1 MNNPKFR
8 EIAQIW
14 YTNKPNVQHGKC
26 SENPLFKMLY
36 DSYCIIKP
44 EDQPY
49 AAFSYIGSNDN
60 YEKVCSDMFNWYTKR
75 YQNELKLKKGGRGQ
89 KRYVTANMKE
99 YSFDLLYCD
108 DRQFKTYLLTE
119 TPQTGNQDLFCFVL
133 HTAVAFM
140 VNPTSL
146 DKVLQDL
153 GFHPLH
159 VRNIHHL
166 AIYTVLSD
174 SQKKKKALPNDYN
187 PFSEVKQL
195 YKEAEEFLS
204 LPTEYS
210 PATYT
215 YDNKET
221 KEIREWIFTNRG
233 LSKENFFRVVKQ
245 NKPALNMRHS
255 LIMDDFHKLSS
266 VYSSILTDPEMDSSN
281 YSFYQFIN
289 RFCNGISQKKFKE
302 HMHSTIDKDTETQI
316 KHPTRQVMILLW
328 LYDFCFSFT
337 KGVEITLVEF
347 EKMQNLLSKYHWEW
361 AKEAESYYS
370 GQLFDACG
378 FINKRP
384 KREIRGTFDGSEFIS
399 WIDEKLSEKY
409 GWGKLNIRL
418 PFDYYILQLRKLYIS
433 YRQEYA
439 FENCGNIS
447 WDSTLLANTYAG
459 IKNVPRSLV
468 VITDLMAEVEKL
480 IGEKQSNL
488 RPLVT
493 QRLQLRKPE
502 LYKVEREKLIN
513 LLSVIPRE
521 NCDFI
526 ETTPEALRS
535 AVKND
540 LDPTLK
546 EPKKEIEKKT
556 RKILALLLS
565 NNGTSIY
572 FDKKSTTA
580 SEKIIVPS
588 KYKSPQWEKT
598 LNKVIDSLSQNESD
612 AIDFTLAKLE
622 DTIKCVVHEEREK
635 NKQKRQIS
643 ETEYSDFVKNTRG
656 KFQTKQEEQR
666 LIMDT
671 RKKAPGILELILIHY
686 SPVIRID
693 QRSLDTILD
702 AEAHI
707 LTHNRIEEEIKK
719 ELDEKIP
726 PFHLDCRIYEQI

>member
-14 YTNKPNVQHGKC
+14 YKNKPNVQHGKC

-195 YKEAEEFLS
+195 YKEAKEFLS
-204 LPTEYS
+204 LPTECS

-266 VYSSILTDPEMDSSN
+266 VYSSILTDPEMDSFN
-281 YSFYQFIN
+281 YSFYQFIKATPH
-289 RFCNGISQKKFKE
+289 RKKC
-302 HMHSTIDKDTETQI
+302 QI
-316 KHPTRQVMILLW
+316 P
-328 LYDFCFSFT
+328 
-337 KGVEITLVEF
+337 
-347 EKMQNLLSKYHWEW
+347 
-361 AKEAESYYS
+361 
-370 GQLFDACG
+370 
-378 FINKRP
+378 P
-384 KREIRGTFDGSEFIS
+384 
-399 WIDEKLSEKY
+399 
-409 GWGKLNIRL
+409 
-418 PFDYYILQLRKLYIS
+418 
-433 YRQEYA
+433 
-439 FENCGNIS
+439 
-447 WDSTLLANTYAG
+447 
-459 IKNVPRSLV
+459 
-468 VITDLMAEVEKL
+468 
-480 IGEKQSNL
+480 
-488 RPLVT
+488 
-493 QRLQLRKPE
+493 
-502 LYKVEREKLIN
+502 
-513 LLSVIPRE
+513 SVI
-521 NCDFI
+521 
-526 ETTPEALRS
+526 
-535 AVKND
+535 
-540 LDPTLK
+540 
-546 EPKKEIEKKT
+546 
-556 RKILALLLS
+556 
-565 NNGTSIY
+565 
-572 FDKKSTTA
+572 
-580 SEKIIVPS
+580 
-588 KYKSPQWEKT
+588 
-598 LNKVIDSLSQNESD
+598 
-612 AIDFTLAKLE
+612 
-622 DTIKCVVHEEREK
+622 
-635 NKQKRQIS
+635 
-643 ETEYSDFVKNTRG
+643 
-656 KFQTKQEEQR
+656 
-666 LIMDT
+666 
-671 RKKAPGILELILIHY
+671 
-686 SPVIRID
+686 
-693 QRSLDTILD
+693 
-702 AEAHI
+702 
-707 LTHNRIEEEIKK
+707 
-719 ELDEKIP
+719 
-726 PFHLDCRIYEQI
+726 